1 MEQYLNAKHAFHVK
15 SLNIVMDDSLGT
27 EQTELIDLL
36 EDKNANFEDDF
47 VMDAFWHG
55 FFADL
60 TNHIREKHLTL
71 FIRNKIEEVPCSA
84 LAKELDLSA
93 GRVNQI
99 IRQTERRIHI
109 LKDKYLREFH
119 PEAIRQCSSKSL
131 DEIIE
136 YLKQQYQVANLKEK
150 ESTESLQNIDEER

>member
-1 MEQYLNAKHAFHVK
+1 MKNYLDTKHALHVK

-36 EDKNANFEDDF
+36 EDKNANFEDNF
-47 VMDAFWHG
+47 VIDAFWHG

-60 TNHIREKHLTL
+60 TNHIKEKNLIL
-71 FIRNKIEEVPCSA
+71 FIRNKIEEIPCSE

-109 LKDKYLREFH
+109 LKDKYLRESH
-119 PEAIRQCSSKSL
+119 PEAIYHCTSKSL
-131 DEIIE
+131 EDIIE
-136 YLKQQYQVANLKEK
+136 SLKELYRVTNLKDK
-150 ESTESLQNIDEER
+150 ESIEEER